1 MYIYIYIHMYMY
13 TYVCIYLYIYISYKA
28 YGLMENMM
36 DNMDETGPFTDEG
49 PVEMDDLFEI

>member
-1 MYIYIYIHMYMY
+1 MCVSI
-13 TYVCIYLYIYISYKA
+13 YIYISYKA